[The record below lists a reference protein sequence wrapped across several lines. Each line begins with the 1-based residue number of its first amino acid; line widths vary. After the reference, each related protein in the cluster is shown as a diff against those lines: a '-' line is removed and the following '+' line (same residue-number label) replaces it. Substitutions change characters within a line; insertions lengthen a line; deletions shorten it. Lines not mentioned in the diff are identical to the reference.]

1 MTDEIV
7 QIYQNASDQ
16 HRKITREE
24 QAIIYDYENQF
35 IDKQLSLQKYSADE
49 RTAIMKAMNGQIS
62 DLNETQLRKGT
73 GVVAKWLKEE
83 QKLYD
88 EQVTALKDA
97 HEKGIY
103 SQSEYNKRKWKN

>member
-24 QAIIYDYENQF
+24 QAIISDYENQF

-49 RTAIMKAMNGQIS
+49 RTAIVES
-62 DLNETQLRKGT
+62 
-73 GVVAKWLKEE
+73 
-83 QKLYD
+83 
-88 EQVTALKDA
+88 
-97 HEKGIY
+97 HEWPD
-103 SQSEYNKRKWKN
+103 Q

>member
-1 MTDEIV
+1 MRLYK
-7 QIYQNASDQ
+7 IYQNASDQ
-16 HRKITREE
+16 KRKITREE
-24 QAIIYDYENQF
+24 QALIYDYENQF

-49 RTAIMKAMNGQIS
+49 RTCDCKAMNGQIS

-97 HEKGIY
+97 L
-103 SQSEYNKRKWKN
+103 KRGFIANLNTTKNWKD